1 MPLLIAISI
10 YLIKHRNKKKLLPY
24 HDTSKLKEFDITHIL
39 IKIMKSNN
47 KLEKIDIKN
56 PTSFYFDDITEIED
70 FNFYNALI
78 NDRSNENVLVYDIS
92 YLIGAKNHCVLG
104 SIK

>member
-1 MPLLIAISI
+1 
-10 YLIKHRNKKKLLPY
+10 
-24 HDTSKLKEFDITHIL
+24 
-39 IKIMKSNN
+39 MKSNN
-47 KLEKIDIKN
+47 KLKKIDIKN
-56 PTSFYFDDITEIED
+56 PTCFYFDDTTEIED